1 LSAVETIVVILFA
14 VAALA
19 LLLPNRRSGNVNPRP
34 TFDRPPAPP
43 GPPVVRRQHVPCADA
58 WLPEPSWIPPC
69 PHTPIPQA
77 VSCGGLVSAAQS
89 KRIVMK
95 EWKFDLKQVV
105 KITESSEQG
114 TIIGRAEYST
124 TPLDSYL
131 IRGTGKAVE
140 TWWTADA
147 LEAA

>member
-1 LSAVETIVVILFA
+1 
-14 VAALA
+14 
-19 LLLPNRRSGNVNPRP
+19 
-34 TFDRPPAPP
+34 
-43 GPPVVRRQHVPCADA
+43 
-58 WLPEPSWIPPC
+58 
-69 PHTPIPQA
+69 
-77 VSCGGLVSAAQS
+77 
-89 KRIVMK
+89 MK